1 MKTTVSEGRK
11 ENSPESSVEVLT
23 LVLCLAPR
31 AKAQDSG
38 GHMAG
43 FHQVHG

>member
-11 ENSPESSVEVLT
+11 ENSPESSVEALT
-23 LVLCLAPR
+23 SVLCLAPH

-38 GHMAG
+38 GHMTG